1 MSASTPPPVVAAAAA
16 SSSSSRS
23 KKPTFVPLTD
33 ARSLLRPKKS
43 TIDYHEPRLSSLTN
57 DSPYGPPQVTNSKT
71 TATTTTATTMA
82 ATIPN
87 VPGASST
94 FSFDNHTPESA
105 AYGAASMDG
114 NKTATATTASKA
126 PAAPTPGVDIK
137 ASSSSSSSSTGTA
150 ADPHGGQYT
159 ILRIKRKR
167 HEEPLDMLVV
177 QELLGGKKA
186 KTLDNQAD
194 EEVSN
199 TLAGM
204 QTLPKTI
211 NSSSSSSSVAA
222 PPAAAIFRFA
232 ATVNEASFKDPAQ
245 SIQLRDKITRI
256 QNNPSSSSSPSPLP
270 SSTSSTAAA
279 AAAARPRSRL
289 GIDRPDRRS
298 FIGGVGGN
306 SNSNNSSSSGAS
318 TPTPSSQARGELAG
332 KMQSEAKMARYR
344 VVQKNRTSLVMSE
357 GQTHNNKKTT
367 TTTTALA
374 SALQGPPEVK
384 AMVQVEAEAALNMFN
399 MLDAVKEELPKT
411 KKQLE
416 DEAIESDI
424 MCNFLPMVKE
434 YLSISEKTGDS
445 SIVTDD
451 KDGERR
457 APFSRFDQL
466 LAETG
471 QNDSDDEE
479 DEYVYDIY
487 YRDMN
492 ADQSQASQYRAVG
505 SLLWYENDGEENFI
519 HEEDS
524 SADDYEDSD
533 SNAEDYYQNDYP
545 DEEED
550 SDQYAYEL
558 SDTDDDEYI
567 Y

>member
-1 MSASTPPPVVAAAAA
+1 MSTTTPPPVVAAAST
-16 SSSSSRS
+16 SSSSTS

-33 ARSLLRPKKS
+33 GRSLLRPKKS
-43 TIDYHEPRLSSLTN
+43 TIDYNEPRLSSLAN
-57 DSPYGPPQVTNSKT
+57 DALYAPPQVTSTHSTKT
-71 TATTTTATTMA
+71 TATA
-82 ATIPN
+82 ANIPA
-87 VPGASST
+87 VSGPSSL
-94 FSFDNHTPESA
+94 FNFDNHTPESA
-105 AYGAASMDG
+105 AYTAANVDQ
-114 NKTATATTASKA
+114 NKATDTTATA
-126 PAAPTPGVDIK
+126 
-137 ASSSSSSSSTGTA
+137 SSSKTFKESEASTAGVNSSTSTA
-150 ADPHGGQYT
+150 VDAHGGQYT

-177 QELLGGKKA
+177 QELLGGSGSTRGKKA
-186 KTLDNQAD
+186 KTLDSQAD
-194 EEVSN
+194 DEVSN

-204 QTLPKTI
+204 QNISNSTTFSSTTAA
-211 NSSSSSSSVAA
+211 SSSSTSTAT
-222 PPAAAIFRFA
+222 PAAIFRFA

-245 SIQLRDKITRI
+245 SIQLRDQITRI
-256 QNNPSSSSSPSPLP
+256 QNNPSLSSQAPSPSP
-270 SSTSSTAAA
+270 SASTTT
-279 AAAARPRSRL
+279 ARPRSRL
-289 GIDRPDRRS
+289 GMDRPDRRS
-298 FIGGVGGN
+298 IIGGIGG
-306 SNSNNSSSSGAS
+306 SSSSSSSGGAL

-344 VVQKNRTSLVMSE
+344 VVQKNRASLVTSE
-357 GQTHNNKKTT
+357 AGQRRAGDTT
-367 TTTTALA
+367 SSSSQA
-374 SALQGPPEVK
+374 SGMQKPPEVK
-384 AMVQVEAEAALNMFN
+384 SAVQVEAEAVLNMFN

-434 YLSISEKTGDS
+434 YLSISEKTTDS
-445 SIVTDD
+445 SIVLDD
-451 KDGERR
+451 KDKEGR
-457 APFSRFDQL
+457 APLSRMDQL

-471 QNDSDDEE
+471 QDDDDD

-492 ADQSQASQYRAVG
+492 ADQTQASQYRAVG
-505 SLLWYENDGEENFI
+505 SLLWYEDDGEENFI

-524 SADDYEDSD
+524 SGDDYEDSD

-545 DEEED
+545 EEEED

-558 SDTDDDEYI
+558 SDTDDDDYM